1 MSVCAVDDD
10 KSAKMVGVG
19 GNAFSSIVAGEL
31 MGHVEQ
37 LVVCP
42 EETGQPLLK
51 ISALSF
57 QIIPYMICGSSFQQS
72 RLQVATARPRQES
85 FGVGIAPLE
94 MESKTVLFWE
104 GFVPRQIAGAHFK
117 SASMR
122 YVCVA
127 DAQKSIWRGAVVVGC
142 SFQD

>member
-19 GNAFSSIVAGEL
+19 GNAFSSIVAGEV

-42 EETGQPLLK
+42 EETGRK
-51 ISALSF
+51 
-57 QIIPYMICGSSFQQS
+57 
-72 RLQVATARPRQES
+72 LQVATARQQS
-85 FGVGIAPLE
+85 FGIGIAPLE

>member
-42 EETGQPLLK
+42 EETGRK
-51 ISALSF
+51 
-57 QIIPYMICGSSFQQS
+57 
-72 RLQVATARPRQES
+72 LQVATARQES
-85 FGVGIAPLE
+85 FGIGIAPLE
-94 MESKTVLFWE
+94 M
-104 GFVPRQIAGAHFK
+104 K
-117 SASMR
+117 SNEQDSLILGR
-122 YVCVA
+122 VCP
-127 DAQKSIWRGAVVVGC
+127 SSNRRC
-142 SFQD
+142 SFQKRVDAICLRC

>member
-42 EETGQPLLK
+42 EETGQLFLK
-51 ISALSF
+51 KN
-57 QIIPYMICGSSFQQS
+57 Q
-72 RLQVATARPRQES
+72 R
-85 FGVGIAPLE
+85 
-94 MESKTVLFWE
+94 TVFP
-104 GFVPRQIAGAHFK
+104 V
-117 SASMR
+117 
-122 YVCVA
+122 
-127 DAQKSIWRGAVVVGC
+127 
-142 SFQD
+142 

>member
-1 MSVCAVDDD
+1 MSVCAVGDD

-19 GNAFSSIVAGEL
+19 GNAFSSIGAGEL

-72 RLQVATARPRQES
+72 RLQVARARQES
-85 FGVGIAPLE
+85 FGIGIAPLE

>member
-42 EETGQPLLK
+42 EETGQLFLKK
-51 ISALSF
+51 ISALSSQYNTVCDLRLEF
-57 QIIPYMICGSSFQQS
+57 PTVTAS
-72 RLQVATARPRQES
+72 RNGAARIVWDRD
-85 FGVGIAPLE
+85 
-94 MESKTVLFWE
+94 
-104 GFVPRQIAGAHFK
+104 R
-117 SASMR
+117 
-122 YVCVA
+122 
-127 DAQKSIWRGAVVVGC
+127 SIGDGE
-142 SFQD
+142 Q